1 MDRNIF
7 NSVMKDLWGN
17 EIDISEAW
25 DTYNETITTL
35 NLGSQL
41 DVEVLEMLPKMNRV
55 RRLQWRMSLSEQGIE
70 MPPHQV
76 DQYISIIELALGK

>member
-35 NLGSQL
+35 NLGS
-41 DVEVLEMLPKMNRV
+41 
-55 RRLQWRMSLSEQGIE
+55 
-70 MPPHQV
+70 
-76 DQYISIIELALGK
+76 